1 MMTFNGTITLWA
13 AIVSLLLIAFL
24 IKGVAKMLE
33 TKKRHGRGPKLVEV
47 GKEKEIFFVPGD
59 EYLEGDDERRTR

>member
-1 MMTFNGTITLWA
+1 MTFNGTITLWA
-13 AIVSLLLIAFL
+13 AIVSLLLIVFL

-33 TKKRHGRGPKLVEV
+33 AKKGHGRGPRLVEV

>member
-13 AIVSLLLIAFL
+13 AIVSLLLIVFL

-33 TKKRHGRGPKLVEV
+33 AKKGHGRGPRLVEV

-59 EYLEGDDERRTR
+59 EYLEGDEERRTR

>member
-13 AIVSLLLIAFL
+13 AIVSLLLVVFL

-33 TKKRHGRGPKLVEV
+33 AKKGHGRGPRLVEV

>member
-13 AIVSLLLIAFL
+13 AIVSLLLIVFL
-24 IKGVAKMLE
+24 IKGVAKILE
-33 TKKRHGRGPKLVEV
+33 AKKGHGRGPRLVEV

-59 EYLEGDDERRTR
+59 EYLEGEDERRTR

>member
-13 AIVSLLLIAFL
+13 AIVSLLLIVFL
-24 IKGVAKMLE
+24 IKGVAKILE
-33 TKKRHGRGPKLVEV
+33 AKKGHGRGPRLVEV

>member
-13 AIVSLLLIAFL
+13 AIVSLLLIVFL
-24 IKGVAKMLE
+24 IKGVAKILE
-33 TKKRHGRGPKLVEV
+33 AKKGHGHGPRLVEV

>member
-1 MMTFNGTITLWA
+1 MTFNGTITLWA
-13 AIVSLLLIAFL
+13 AIVSLLLVVFL

-33 TKKRHGRGPKLVEV
+33 AKKGHGRGPRLVEV

>member
-1 MMTFNGTITLWA
+1 MTFNGTITLWA
-13 AIVSLLLIAFL
+13 AIVSLLLIVFL

-33 TKKRHGRGPKLVEV
+33 AKKGHGRGPRLVEV

-59 EYLEGDDERRTR
+59 EYLEGDDERKTR

>member
-1 MMTFNGTITLWA
+1 
-13 AIVSLLLIAFL
+13 
-24 IKGVAKMLE
+24 MLE
-33 TKKRHGRGPKLVEV
+33 AKKGHGRGPRLVEV

>member
-1 MMTFNGTITLWA
+1 
-13 AIVSLLLIAFL
+13 
-24 IKGVAKMLE
+24 MLE

-59 EYLEGDDERRTR
+59 EYLEGDDERRMR

>member
-13 AIVSLLLIAFL
+13 AIVSLLLIVFL
-24 IKGVAKMLE
+24 IKGVAKILE
-33 TKKRHGRGPKLVEV
+33 AKKGHGRGPRLVEV

-59 EYLEGDDERRTR
+59 EYLEGDEERRTR

>member
-1 MMTFNGTITLWA
+1 
-13 AIVSLLLIAFL
+13 
-24 IKGVAKMLE
+24 MLE
-33 TKKRHGRGPKLVEV
+33 TKKRHGRRPKLVEV

>member
-1 MMTFNGTITLWA
+1 MMTFNGTTTLWA
-13 AIVSLLLIAFL
+13 AIVSLLLITFL

-33 TKKRHGRGPKLVEV
+33 AKKRHGHRPRLVEV

-59 EYLEGDDERRTR
+59 EYLESDDNRRMQ

>member
-1 MMTFNGTITLWA
+1 MTFNGTITLWA
-13 AIVSLLLIAFL
+13 AIVSLLLIVFL
-24 IKGVAKMLE
+24 IKGVAKILE
-33 TKKRHGRGPKLVEV
+33 AKKGHGRGPRLVEV